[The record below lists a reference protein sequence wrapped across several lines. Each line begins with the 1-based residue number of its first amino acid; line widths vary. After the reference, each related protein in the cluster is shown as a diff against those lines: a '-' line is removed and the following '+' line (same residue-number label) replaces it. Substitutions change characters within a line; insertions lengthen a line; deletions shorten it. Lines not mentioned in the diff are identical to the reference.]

1 MHITICFGYLPS
13 LEYSGFSKQLHDS
26 NNIYTIIIRAIK
38 NARLMND
45 NIDPKLRFASRTDRG
60 VGAINQVVSL
70 ISQHAPVIA
79 EINSHLPESI
89 RALGFTEVSPNFHP
103 RKDALLRTYSYFLS
117 INQKLDLDKMKR
129 TLHYLIGTH
138 DFQNFAK
145 RDPKKEKKTIKTI
158 EKADIYALNDYT
170 YQIRISSK
178 SFLWQQV
185 RRIVGHLV
193 EISNGKCNEL
203 YTRSLLENDSV
214 SFKPSPV
221 PPQYLI
227 LEKIDFENV
236 QFEYDQKSITIF
248 RSKLIEALSH
258 ARSNS
263 GLFSFLVNYFSDLKK
278 SK

>member
-1 MHITICFGYLPS
+1 MHIAICFGYLPS

-26 NNIYTIIIRAIK
+26 NNIYTIIVRALK

-45 NIDPKLRFASRTDRG
+45 KIDPKLRFASRTDRG

-70 ISQHAPVIA
+70 ISNHTPVIS
-79 EINSHLPESI
+79 EINSYLPESI
-89 RALGFTEVSPNFHP
+89 RVLGFTEVSTNFHP

-117 INQKLDLDKMKR
+117 INEKLDLDNMKR
-129 TLHYLIGTH
+129 TLHYLKGTH

-158 EKADIYALNDYT
+158 EKADIHVLNDFT

-193 EISNGKCNEL
+193 EISTGKCNEL
-203 YTRSLLENDSV
+203 YTRSLIENDSV

-227 LEKIDFENV
+227 LEKIDYENV
-236 QFEYDQKSITIF
+236 KFVYDQKSITMF
-248 RSKLIEALSH
+248 RSKLIEALNH

-263 GLFSFLVNYFSDLKK
+263 GMFSFLVKHFPI
-278 SK
+278 